1 MNEMLTVFIRVV
13 RLNFIGLPRSGKTSL
28 LLRLMEVIKNI
39 QAEKERLI
47 SKNLE
52 SDNAGGIPK
61 EQPSTGLAESCG
73 QVFIKKCV
81 SHKIGTIS
89 SKKWSILKDLRRE
102 GNMLIQLIYN
112 SIISPTHSNKQPIQ
126 TSSNSSQADS
136 EEAKLKASED
146 VSRSEVK
153 GASQSESIASD
164 DTSLSEEDQH
174 HITDDILSLIS
185 DAISREDTDLQKLLD
200 YMILLINTDTGGQ
213 AEFLDL
219 HSSLVDGPS
228 LNLLFHRLQ
237 DDLHSVFET
246 YYTYDD
252 GSSTRPVESRL
263 TVEEVLFQA
272 LSSIACFSGCFLE
285 DKNPQEKDS
294 IQSKVNQ
301 SKSKVM
307 FVGTHRDEVPDEADF
322 IKKDDALKM
331 KIEDTKF
338 FDKNIIKYADNSKGK
353 NVLCKYP
360 TVLVIIMTCMLPRI
374 YAHALYNFL

>member
-1 MNEMLTVFIRVV
+1 MLTVFIRVV

-28 LLRLMEVIKNI
+28 LLRLLEVIKNI
-39 QAEKERLI
+39 QFENDRKKKEG
-47 SKNLE
+47 E
-52 SDNAGGIPK
+52 VPED
-61 EQPSTGLAESCG
+61 QPSTGLRQSRE

-89 SKKWSILKDLRRE
+89 SKKWSVMESLIKE
-102 GNMLIQLIYN
+102 GNMLVQLIYN
-112 SIISPTHSNKQPIQ
+112 SIINPTKSNKQPIA
-126 TSSNSSQADS
+126 SPSNSSQAAS
-136 EEAKLKASED
+136 EEQNSKLEASEGMIQSELKASED
-146 VSRSEVK
+146 V
-153 GASQSESIASD
+153 SQSESIASD
-164 DTSLSEEDQH
+164 GTSQSDEDQH
-174 HITDDILSLIS
+174 HITEDILSLIS
-185 DAISREDTDLQKLLD
+185 DAVSRDDTDLQKLLD
-200 YMILLINTDTGGQ
+200 DMILLINTDTGGQ

-246 YYTYDD
+246 YYTYDN
-252 GSSTRPVESRL
+252 GSSTRKVESTL

-285 DKNPQEKDS
+285 DGKPQEKDS
-294 IQSKVNQ
+294 IQSKVSK

-307 FVGTHRDEVPDEADF
+307 FVGTYRDEVPDEADF

-338 FDKNIIKYADNSKGK
+338 FDKNIIKYADRQASTSLAASTSLTG
-353 NVLCKYP
+353 
-360 TVLVIIMTCMLPRI
+360 IFISASCMI
-374 YAHALYNFL
+374 TAA

>member
-1 MNEMLTVFIRVV
+1 MLTVFIRIV

-28 LLRLMEVIKNI
+28 LLRLLKVIKNI
-39 QAEKERLI
+39 QAENDRKKKEG
-47 SKNLE
+47 E
-52 SDNAGGIPK
+52 VPED
-61 EQPSTGLAESCG
+61 QPSTGLRESRE

-89 SKKWSILKDLRRE
+89 SKKWSVMESLIKE
-102 GNMLIQLIYN
+102 GNMLVQLIYN
-112 SIISPTHSNKQPIQ
+112 SIINPTRSNKQPI
-126 TSSNSSQADS
+126 TSPSNSSEADS
-136 EEAKLKASED
+136 EEQSSKLEASEGMIQSELKASEY
-146 VSRSEVK
+146 VSQSELK
-153 GASQSESIASD
+153 GVSQSESIASD
-164 DTSLSEEDQH
+164 GTSQSDEDQH
-174 HITDDILSLIS
+174 HITEDILSLIS
-185 DAISREDTDLQKLLD
+185 DAVSRDNTDLQKLLD
-200 YMILLINTDTGGQ
+200 DMILLINTDTGGQ

-246 YYTYDD
+246 HYTYDN
-252 GSSTRPVESRL
+252 GSSTRKVESTL

-285 DKNPQEKDS
+285 DGNPQEKDS
-294 IQSKVNQ
+294 IQSKVSK

-338 FDKNIIKYADNSKGK
+338 FDNNIIKYADNSNGK
-353 NVLCKYP
+353 DVFICACASIQQL
-360 TVLVIIMTCMLPRI
+360 
-374 YAHALYNFL
+374 

>member
-1 MNEMLTVFIRVV
+1 MLTVFLRVV

-28 LLRLMEVIKNI
+28 LLRLLEVIKNI
-39 QAEKERLI
+39 QAENDRKKKEG
-47 SKNLE
+47 E
-52 SDNAGGIPK
+52 VPED
-61 EQPSTGLAESCG
+61 QPSTGLRESRE

-89 SKKWSILKDLRRE
+89 SKKWSVIESLIKE
-102 GNMLIQLIYN
+102 GNMLVQLIYN
-112 SIISPTHSNKQPIQ
+112 SIINPTKSNKQPI
-126 TSSNSSQADS
+126 TSPSNSSEAAS
-136 EEAKLKASED
+136 EEQNSKLEASEGMIQSELKASED
-146 VSRSEVK
+146 VSQSELK
-153 GASQSESIASD
+153 GVSQSESIASD
-164 DTSLSEEDQH
+164 GTSQSDEDQH
-174 HITDDILSLIS
+174 HITEDILSLIS
-185 DAISREDTDLQKLLD
+185 DAVSRDDTDLQKLLD
-200 YMILLINTDTGGQ
+200 DMILLINTDTGGQ

-246 YYTYDD
+246 HYTYDN
-252 GSSTRPVESRL
+252 GSSTRKVESTL

-285 DKNPQEKDS
+285 DGKPQEKDS
-294 IQSKVNQ
+294 IQSKVSK

-338 FDKNIIKYADNSKGK
+338 FDNNIIKYADNSNGK
-353 NVLCKYP
+353 DVFLCACASIQQ
-360 TVLVIIMTCMLPRI
+360 L
-374 YAHALYNFL
+374 

>member
-1 MNEMLTVFIRVV
+1 MKEMLTVFIRVV

-47 SKNLE
+47 ILSENLE
-52 SDNAGGIPK
+52 SDNVGEIPK
-61 EQPSTGLAESCG
+61 EQPSTALAESCG

-89 SKKWSILKDLRRE
+89 SKKWSILEDLRRE

-112 SIISPTHSNKQPIQ
+112 SIISPTHSNKQPIK

-146 VSRSEVK
+146 VSRS
-153 GASQSESIASD
+153 GASQSESIASN
-164 DTSLSEEDQH
+164 DTSQSEEDQH
-174 HITDDILSLIS
+174 HVTDDILSLIS

-237 DDLHSVFET
+237 DDLHSVFKT

-285 DKNPQEKDS
+285 DENSQKKDS
-294 IQSKVNQ
+294 IQSKVNK

-322 IKKDDALKM
+322 IKKDNALKM

-338 FDKNIIKYADNSKGK
+338 FNNNIIKYADNSKGK
-353 NVLCKYP
+353 NVLCKHP
-360 TVLVIIMTCMLPRI
+360 TILVIIMT
-374 YAHALYNFL
+374 